1 MQDFEPVELPS
12 KTAGSRR
19 AVIAAVSV
27 LMVVILAVASALLV
41 RHFVTTTYIVD
52 GISMY
57 PTLDG
62 GDGPN
67 TEFPTSQADVERMLS
82 NGELL
87 YLNKLAKI
95 KRGDII
101 VFVAPDDWKLPGEY
115 GNTASLVKR
124 VIAVG
129 GDHLQFKNGNEVY
142 LNGQLLDEPYINGDD
157 NAVYPDFDEVIP
169 DGHIFCMG
177 DNRAHSTDCREH
189 GAIPLDCVIG
199 KCFLIKGINGKLRW
213 CK

>member
-12 KTAGSRR
+12 KTPRR
-19 AVIAAVSV
+19 AIIAAVSILLV
-27 LMVVILAVASALLV
+27 IILAVASALLV
-41 RHFVTTTYIVD
+41 RYYVVTTYIVD

-67 TEFPTSQADVERMLS
+67 TEFPTSTEEAERMLS
-82 NGELL
+82 NGETL
-87 YLNKLAKI
+87 YLNKLANV

-101 VFVAPDDWKLPGEY
+101 VFVAPSDWNITDGH
-115 GNTASLVKR
+115 GNSSSLVKR

-129 GDHLQFKNGNEVY
+129 GDRLEFKNGNEVY
-142 LNGQLLDEPYINGDD
+142 VNGQLLDEPYINPD
-157 NAVYPDFDEVIP
+157 NEKPYPDFDTVIAE
-169 DGHIFCMG
+169 GYVFCMG
-177 DNRAHSTDCREH
+177 DNRSHSTDCREH
-189 GAIPLDCVIG
+189 GAIPLSCVVG
-199 KCFLIKGINGKLRW
+199 KCFLIKGMNGKLRT

>member
-12 KTAGSRR
+12 NTSGSRR
-19 AVIAAVSV
+19 AIIAAVSV

-41 RHFVTTTYIVD
+41 RHYVITTYIVD

-67 TEFPTSQADVERMLS
+67 TEHPTSQEEAERILS
-82 NGELL
+82 NGETL
-87 YLNKLAKI
+87 YLNKLAKV

-101 VFVAPDDWKLPGEY
+101 VFVAPSDWHIDDGH
-115 GNTASLVKR
+115 GNSSSLVKR

-129 GDHLQFKNGNEVY
+129 GDRLQFKNGNKVY
-142 LNGQLLDEPYINGDD
+142 VNGQLLDEPYINGDGD
-157 NAVYPDFDEVIP
+157 GVYRDFDEVIP
-169 DGHIFCMG
+169 DGYIFCMG

-189 GAIPLDCVIG
+189 GAIPLDCVVG

>member
-12 KTAGSRR
+12 KTSRR
-19 AVIAAVSV
+19 AIIAAVSV
-27 LMVVILAVASALLV
+27 LLIVILAVASALLV
-41 RHFVTTTYIVD
+41 RYYVVTTYIVD

-67 TEFPTSQADVERMLS
+67 TEYPTSQEDAERILS
-82 NGELL
+82 NGETL
-87 YLNKLAKI
+87 YLNKLANV

-101 VFVAPDDWKLPGEY
+101 VFVAPDEWRITDGH
-115 GNTASLVKR
+115 GNASSLVKR

-129 GDHLQFKNGNEVY
+129 GDRLQFKNGNEVY
-142 LNGQLLDEPYINGDD
+142 VNGQLLNEPYINGDD
-157 NAVYPDFDEVIP
+157 EIRYPDYDEIIP
-169 DGHIFCMG
+169 SGYIFCMG

-189 GAIPLDCVIG
+189 GAIPIDCVVG
-199 KCFLIKGINGKLRW
+199 KCFLIKGINGKLRS

>member
-1 MQDFEPVELPS
+1 MQDFETVELPS

-27 LMVVILAVASALLV
+27 LMAVILAVAAALLV
-41 RHFVTTTYIVD
+41 RHFVITTYIVE

-67 TEFPTSQADVERMLS
+67 TEYAASQEELDRILN
-82 NGELL
+82 NGEVL

-101 VFVAPDDWKLPGEY
+101 VFVAPSEWGLSDHA
-115 GNTASLVKR
+115 NSSSVVKR

-129 GDHLQFKNGNEVY
+129 GDRLQFKNGNEVY
-142 LNGQLLDEPYINGDD
+142 LNGQLLDEPYINNDRG
-157 NAVYPDFDEVIP
+157 AVYPDFDEVIP
-169 DGHIFCMG
+169 EGYIFCMG

-189 GAIPLDCVIG
+189 GAISLDCVIG

>member
-12 KTAGSRR
+12 NTSGSRR
-19 AVIAAVSV
+19 AIIAAVSV

-41 RHFVTTTYIVD
+41 RHYVITTYIVD

-67 TEFPTSQADVERMLS
+67 TEHPTSQEEAERMLS
-82 NGELL
+82 NGETL
-87 YLNKLAKI
+87 YLNKLAKVN
-95 KRGDII
+95 RGDII
-101 VFVAPDDWKLPGEY
+101 VFVAPSDWQLDDGH
-115 GNTASLVKR
+115 GNSSSLVKR

-129 GDHLQFKNGNEVY
+129 GDRLQFKNGNEVY
-142 LNGQLLDEPYINGDD
+142 VNGQLLDEPYINGDGD
-157 NAVYPDFDEVIP
+157 AVYRDFDEVIP
-169 DGHIFCMG
+169 DGYIFCMG

-189 GAIPLDCVIG
+189 GAIPLDCVVG